1 MAPTIEFSDG
11 FDAVAWHYERMS
23 RPNYDEYYDQEGG
36 QEAGIFPQVVHNFT
50 LRCYENVMKM
60 SVLPLDK

>member
-36 QEAGIFPQVVHNFT
+36 
-50 LRCYENVMKM
+50 
-60 SVLPLDK
+60 